1 MKKTLSYQHTIY
13 TCFGGSATQ
22 ATVNN
27 FVPLLFVTFST
38 QFSIPLD
45 QIALLASINFI
56 TQLIVDICAPKVCSK
71 IGLRACVVLSQ
82 VFVAVGL
89 IGLAVLPAILALP
102 GFSVIRYFI
111 RLRRRACRSICQP
124 DRSGMPI

>member
-82 VFVAVGL
+82 VFVAAGL
-89 IGLAVLPAILALP
+89 IGLAVLPAILPLP
-102 GFSVIRYFI
+102 PTWV
-111 RLRRRACRSICQP
+111 
-124 DRSGMPI
+124 